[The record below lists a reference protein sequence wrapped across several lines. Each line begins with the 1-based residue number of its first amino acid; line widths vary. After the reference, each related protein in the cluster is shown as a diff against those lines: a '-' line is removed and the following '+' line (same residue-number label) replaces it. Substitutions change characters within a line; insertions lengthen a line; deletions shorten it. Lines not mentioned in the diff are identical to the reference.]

1 MRRALLVIALVA
13 VGLGLFWR
21 AGESQPPLPRM
32 RLQGAHT
39 SIADV
44 DHAGAL
50 YVTALTP
57 LSVSGAVSQSGAWT
71 IQAAHQGGQWNVAH
85 VASVLHV
92 AIVQGVGA
100 GAQHLLVAPVYQ
112 AGAWNVAAAQSGTW
126 TIQAAHLTGAPS
138 VSQGS
143 AWAVAAHAQQSG
155 AWTIQAAHLAGI
167 PSVSQGTVWATL
179 AHAQQSGAW
188 TIQAAHLAGVPSVSQ
203 GAMWAVA
210 AHAQQSGA
218 WTIQAAHQGG
228 EWNIRHVGSVLHV
241 SIIQGGPAGANHLL
255 VAPVYQ
261 AGPWNVSA
269 AQSGIFSVQAA
280 HLAGVP
286 SVSQGTAWAVVA
298 HAQQSGAWTVQAA
311 HLAGVPSVSQGAMWA
326 VAAHAQQSG
335 AWTVQAAHQGGE
347 WNIRHVSSVTHIE
360 AAGGGLVIRDPIN
373 PNARARVDHTGALTA
388 NPATYAGKTLTYVSV
403 NQGVAGTTT
412 LAAASVGNKH
422 KVLGVI
428 LTMSLLGTLKFNDGV
443 ADLTGPMDI
452 AATGGLVSPTSLVP
466 YVETGA
472 TNRALDLVTTLGA
485 ARGVVVILT
494 EP

>member
-1 MRRALLVIALVA
+1 MRRGMLLGAAVILVALLWQAA
-13 VGLGLFWR
+13 
-21 AGESQPPLPRM
+21 ESQPPLQRV

-39 SIADV
+39 QVADV
-44 DHAGAL
+44 DHTGAL
-50 YVTALTP
+50 FVTAPTGL
-57 LSVSGAVSQSGAWT
+57 AVSQSGEWT
-71 IQAAHQGGQWNVAH
+71 LRH
-85 VASVLHV
+85 VTSVVH
-92 AIVQGVGA
+92 IA
-100 GAQHLLVAPVYQ
+100 GAAGSLL
-112 AGAWNVAAAQSGTW
+112 NVAAS
-126 TIQAAHLTGAPS
+126 
-138 VSQGS
+138 
-143 AWAVAAHAQQSG
+143 
-155 AWTIQAAHLAGI
+155 
-167 PSVSQGTVWATL
+167 
-179 AHAQQSGAW
+179 
-188 TIQAAHLAGVPSVSQ
+188 
-203 GAMWAVA
+203 
-210 AHAQQSGA
+210 QSGA

-228 EWNIRHVGSVLHV
+228 EWTIRHVTAVLHV
-241 SIIQGGPAGANHLL
+241 SIIQGGAGGASHLL

-269 AQSGIFSVQAA
+269 AQSGV
-280 HLAGVP
+280 L
-286 SVSQGTAWAVVA
+286 
-298 HAQQSGAWTVQAA
+298 TVQAA
-311 HLAGVPSVSQGAMWA
+311 HQGGQWNIAHVTSVVHVRGTMQLAASYGQVAFVTHIGALAVTCYTNAGVAETCGGGGSSDAVNVFHQSTVRHVSSVTHVAIVQGGAGGA
-326 VAAHAQQSG
+326 SHLLVAPVYQAGAWTVSAAQSG

-472 TNRALDLVTTLGA
+472 ANRALDLVTTLGA
-485 ARGVVVILT
+485 ARGVVIILT

>member
-13 VGLGLFWR
+13 VGLGLLWR
-21 AGESQPPLPRM
+21 AAEPQPPLPRM

-57 LSVSGAVSQSGAWT
+57 LSVSQSGAWT

-92 AIVQGVGA
+92 AIVQGAGA
-100 GAQHLLVAPVYQ
+100 GAQHLLIAPVYQ
-112 AGAWNVAAAQSGTW
+112 AGTWTIQPGNTANTTAWLVRGTDVQAAQSG
-126 TIQAAHLTGAPS
+126 S
-138 VSQGS
+138 F
-143 AWAVAAHAQQSG
+143 
-155 AWTIQAAHLAGI
+155 
-167 PSVSQGTVWATL
+167 TV
-179 AHAQQSGAW
+179 
-188 TIQAAHLAGVPSVSQ
+188 QAAHLAGVPSVSQ
-203 GAMWAVA
+203 GAMWAVVS
-210 AHAQQSGA
+210 HAQQSGS

-241 SIIQGGPAGANHLL
+241 SILQGTGAGANHLL

-261 AGPWNVSA
+261 AGAWNVSA
-269 AQSGIFSVQAA
+269 AQSGAWSVSSAHAWAFQSGAWTIQAA

-311 HLAGVPSVSQGAMWA
+311 HLAGVPSVSQGGMWA

-335 AWTVQAAHQGGE
+335 AWTIQAAHQGGE

-485 ARGVVVILT
+485 ARGVVIILT